1 MTTLLAIAIS
11 MSPLLGL
18 AGFLWIAER
27 MRQKRDE
34 RYARQIAL
42 TDAIHR
48 ELGAV
53 AAPTMR
59 RRRGGRWL
67 VTMMVPVDRPAIVA
81 AILRITDEM
90 FASRDDSVMES
101 YEVVLTPRPTNPR
114 SGAGGPRS
122 VIGRPVRA
130 AA

>member
-101 YEVVLTPRPTNPR
+101 YEVVLTPRPINPR
-114 SGAGGPRS
+114 SGASGPRS

>member
-101 YEVVLTPRPTNPR
+101 YEVVLTPRPINPR
-114 SGAGGPRS
+114 SGASGPRS
-122 VIGRPVRA
+122 VVGRPVGA